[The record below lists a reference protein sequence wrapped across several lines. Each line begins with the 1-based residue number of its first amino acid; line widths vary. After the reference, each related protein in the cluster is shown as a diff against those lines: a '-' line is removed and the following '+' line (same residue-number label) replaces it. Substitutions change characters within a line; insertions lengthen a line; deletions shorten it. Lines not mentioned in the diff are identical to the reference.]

1 MNYRVGQIIE
11 AQITGIKP
19 YGAFVSVD
27 ENISGL
33 IHISELSDGFV
44 RDVESFVKMGEKV
57 KLKVLEVDEQSH
69 QLRLSLKAVQMNSR
83 KSRPRMKPMIKLK
96 EKIGFA
102 SLKAQLND
110 WVKEAQKENKHD
122 YDGFTVCSCERCIC
136 RVSSGGFQISSPND

>member
-33 IHISELSDGFV
+33 IHISELSDGFGREGYV
-44 RDVESFVKMGEKV
+44 LWFDDGEKV

-122 YDGFTVCSCERCIC
+122 
-136 RVSSGGFQISSPND
+136 

>member
-27 ENISGL
+27 ESISGL

-69 QLRLSLKAVQMNSR
+69 QLRLGSL
-83 KSRPRMKPMIKLK
+83 
-96 EKIGFA
+96 
-102 SLKAQLND
+102 
-110 WVKEAQKENKHD
+110 
-122 YDGFTVCSCERCIC
+122 TVVRSTKT
-136 RVSSGGFQISSPND
+136 S

>member
-44 RDVESFVKMGEKV
+44 RDVESFVKIGETV
-57 KLKVLEVDEQSH
+57 KLKGSIAMEVSNG
-69 QLRLSLKAVQMNSR
+69 V
-83 KSRPRMKPMIKLK
+83 RPWTI
-96 EKIGFA
+96 
-102 SLKAQLND
+102 
-110 WVKEAQKENKHD
+110 
-122 YDGFTVCSCERCIC
+122 
-136 RVSSGGFQISSPND
+136 

>member
-44 RDVESFVKMGEKV
+44 RDVESFVKIGEKV

-83 KSRPRMKPMIKLK
+83 NSRPRMKPMIKLK

-122 YDGFTVCSCERCIC
+122 
-136 RVSSGGFQISSPND
+136 

>member
-57 KLKVLEVDEQSH
+57 KLKVLEVDE
-69 QLRLSLKAVQMNSR
+69 
-83 KSRPRMKPMIKLK
+83 
-96 EKIGFA
+96 
-102 SLKAQLND
+102 
-110 WVKEAQKENKHD
+110 
-122 YDGFTVCSCERCIC
+122 
-136 RVSSGGFQISSPND
+136 